1 MARFARPGS
10 LQRPVLAL
18 ACALACTLAGPAW
31 PQEPA
36 PPSVTLPIA
45 PPPSPFDQFLTQM
58 HAEARAGGISEE
70 TFTAATAGLAPLPAI
85 AAMNDNQPE
94 FSRPVWAYLDGAVS
108 ARRIKDGK
116 AMLAEHRETLAG
128 IEQQSGVPRAILLA
142 IWGMES
148 DFGRDAGEFNLFAA
162 LATLGYQGPR
172 ADYAGPEFQAALK
185 ILQEQHYAVSDMKS
199 SWAGAFGQTQFTPT
213 TFLKYAA
220 DGDHDGKIDLWSS
233 PADALASAAHLLAS
247 QGWKAKEGWGYEVK
261 LPKKFAYEDAD
272 IDATRPVSEWRKRG
286 VRRANGRA
294 LPSTAGSASIYLP
307 AGAKGP
313 AFLLLPNFAVLLKYN
328 NAASYALAVA
338 ELSERIMDR
347 PGIKADWPRKEHPLS
362 RDERLRFQQALAGAG
377 FDPGKPDGVLGHQ
390 TRVATRQYQKA
401 HGLIADG
408 YPTAALLAAMET
420 Q

>member
-1 MARFARPGS
+1 
-10 LQRPVLAL
+10 
-18 ACALACTLAGPAW
+18 
-31 PQEPA
+31 
-36 PPSVTLPIA
+36 
-45 PPPSPFDQFLTQM
+45 
-58 HAEARAGGISEE
+58 
-70 TFTAATAGLAPLPAI
+70 
-85 AAMNDNQPE
+85 
-94 FSRPVWAYLDGAVS
+94 
-108 ARRIKDGK
+108 
-116 AMLAEHRETLAG
+116 
-128 IEQQSGVPRAILLA
+128 
-142 IWGMES
+142 
-148 DFGRDAGEFNLFAA
+148 
-162 LATLGYQGPR
+162 
-172 ADYAGPEFQAALK
+172 
-185 ILQEQHYAVSDMKS
+185 
-199 SWAGAFGQTQFTPT
+199 
-213 TFLKYAA
+213 
-220 DGDHDGKIDLWSS
+220 
-233 PADALASAAHLLAS
+233 
-247 QGWKAKEGWGYEVK
+247 
-261 LPKKFAYEDAD
+261 
-272 IDATRPVSEWRKRG
+272 